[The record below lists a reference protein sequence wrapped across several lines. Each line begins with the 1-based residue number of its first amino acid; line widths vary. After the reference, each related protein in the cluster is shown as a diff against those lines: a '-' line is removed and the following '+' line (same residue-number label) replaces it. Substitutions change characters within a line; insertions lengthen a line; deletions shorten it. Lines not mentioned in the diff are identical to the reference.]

1 MRLNH
6 FLNFPTNCCCCCSYE
21 SLSSFK
27 TINGSWPVSLCTSSH
42 TVLLISS
49 VVFTGTG
56 TMWYMLPPWLSILKR
71 KFCRPEETYFQVQ
84 ILPREVF
91 WPLFVTNMKTSILKT
106 TAVEALNTNLNQK
119 GCFLKD
125 LQWNHSIKILF
136 H

>member
-1 MRLNH
+1 MRMNH

-27 TINGSWPVSLCTSSH
+27 TMEAGLFLLCRSSH

-56 TMWYMLPPWLSILKR
+56 TMRYMLPPWLSILKR
-71 KFCRPEETYFQVQ
+71 TFCRPEETYFQVQ
-84 ILPREVF
+84 ILPRGVF
-91 WPLFVTNMKTSILKT
+91 RPLFVTNMKTSILKT
-106 TAVEALNTNLNQK
+106 TAVEALNTNPNQK
-119 GCFLKD
+119 DCFLED
-125 LQWNHSIKILF
+125 LQWNHSIKTLF